1 MLQAVV
7 IGRSG
12 KDTRE
17 ALPNRVSVKDL
28 SYDSQIKDYTM
39 DYDAKEVQCTDN
51 TFAVTKA
58 GATVTFNFTGSGAGE
73 TYFNINGLDYE
84 GAAQFQLYFG
94 KRKFDPLDLYS
105 KADWKE
111 LSHNE
116 KKKIFKNF
124 SLKLL
129 SAVFA
134 VVLWTVIVNIYDPNT
149 SYTFSNITVQL
160 INTQSLTDKDY
171 SYEVVDGGKISV
183 TVSGPKSVVTDLKT
197 SDISATADLSKVTAF
212 TDYVDIQVQ
221 VIKDGQVLNNVEAVP
236 RTSALK
242 LSIENRDTK
251 TLSLDVNTTGS
262 TASGYTVA
270 STSSSP
276 TYIKVTGPT
285 SLLESVAA
293 LSVNVDVSGAKE
305 DISTS
310 ADVKMLDEDGN
321 EIVNDALELSC
332 TKADINV
339 DIARMKT
346 VSITAKTGGTPSDG
360 YIITDTILS
369 QASAVITGSDDL
381 LGKVDPS
388 QNINADGLSADKT
401 YTFRLSDYVPSGI
414 KFVSDSSLTVT
425 VKIAQKA
432 TKQISLSA
440 SEITLNNIQQN

>member
-1 MLQAVV
+1 M
-7 IGRSG
+7 
-12 KDTRE
+12 
-17 ALPNRVSVKDL
+17 
-28 SYDSQIKDYTM
+28 
-39 DYDAKEVQCTDN
+39 KE
-51 TFAVTKA
+51 
-58 GATVTFNFTGSGAGE
+58 
-73 TYFNINGLDYE
+73 
-84 GAAQFQLYFG
+84 
-94 KRKFDPLDLYS
+94 
-105 KADWKE
+105 
-111 LSHNE
+111 
-116 KKKIFKNF
+116 KIFKNF

-171 SYEVVDGGKISV
+171 SLKVVEDGKISV

-285 SLLESVAA
+285 SLLESVAT

-321 EIVNDALELSC
+321 EIVNDALEL
-332 TKADINV
+332 
-339 DIARMKT
+339 
-346 VSITAKTGGTPSDG
+346 
-360 YIITDTILS
+360 
-369 QASAVITGSDDL
+369 
-381 LGKVDPS
+381 
-388 QNINADGLSADKT
+388 
-401 YTFRLSDYVPSGI
+401 
-414 KFVSDSSLTVT
+414 
-425 VKIAQKA
+425 
-432 TKQISLSA
+432 
-440 SEITLNNIQQN
+440 